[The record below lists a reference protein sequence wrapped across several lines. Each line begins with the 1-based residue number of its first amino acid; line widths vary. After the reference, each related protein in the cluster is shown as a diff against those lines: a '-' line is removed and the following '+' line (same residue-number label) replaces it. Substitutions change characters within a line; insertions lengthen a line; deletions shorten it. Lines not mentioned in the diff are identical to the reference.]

1 MPQLKIICLAHP
13 ATWSSAVRE
22 PEVISRK
29 ILSLNQSSHS
39 WLDLNAERGSRMGI
53 YKVEKLEHRDHILL
67 RFISEAKINE
77 EHPSVEK
84 LLAED
89 DCLPE
94 GVEIPTPVPRASKAL
109 LFLDLREGICYV
121 YSPRTA
127 PDLESIFKL
136 LELLEKD
143 TGLPT
148 RTAKIFEW
156 REEIVTN
163 VTEVAR
169 SEGFLPYKVRADLE
183 TVKVIAEGDLENN
196 EDWKRIEGA
205 IDLGKWRTIAYVRRG
220 EKGMFIFGLTRRRSK
235 QISMPYL
242 EEDLSMDELLE
253 RIIEMRRLVEKA
265 LGCDV
270 RQYCFPERVTPLTK
284 FFGLTQSAGDQ
295 NG

>member
-22 PEVISRK
+22 PEVIFRK

-53 YKVEKLEHRDHILL
+53 YKVEKLEHGDHVLL
-67 RFISEAKINE
+67 RFISEAKVNE
-77 EHPSVEK
+77 DHPSVEK

-109 LFLDLREGICYV
+109 LFLDLREGVCYV
-121 YSPRTA
+121 YSPGMA
-127 PDLESIFKL
+127 PELRSIFKL

-156 REEIVTN
+156 GEEIVTN

-183 TVKVIAEGDLENN
+183 TVKLTAEGDLENN
-196 EDWKRIEGA
+196 EDWKRIERT
-205 IDLGKWRTIAYVRRG
+205 IDLGKWRTIAYVGKG
-220 EKGMFIFGLTRRRSK
+220 EKGIFVFGLTKRRNK
-235 QISMPYL
+235 QISIPHL
-242 EEDLSMDELLE
+242 EEDLLANELFE
-253 RIIEMRRLVEKA
+253 RIIKIRKLVEKA

-270 RQYCFPERVTPLTK
+270 RQYCFPERVMSLSDFLT
-284 FFGLTQSAGDQ
+284 
-295 NG
+295 